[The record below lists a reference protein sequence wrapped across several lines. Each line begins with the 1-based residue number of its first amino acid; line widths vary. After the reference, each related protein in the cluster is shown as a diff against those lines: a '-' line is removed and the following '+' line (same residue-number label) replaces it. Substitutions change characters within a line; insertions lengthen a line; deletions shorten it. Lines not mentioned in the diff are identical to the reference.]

1 MEEKLHGDIF
11 NLVQC
16 VTHPKYPTN
25 RGFQL

>member
-1 MEEKLHGDIF
+1 MEEKFHRDIF
-11 NLVQC
+11 NLIEC